1 MNERKIKNKIKF
13 EKRRKMSQKTKES
26 LIEIVLKRHL

>member
-1 MNERKIKNKIKF
+1 MNERKIKTIIQF
-13 EKRRKMSQKTKES
+13 EKRRKMSQKMKDS